1 MSGVPLHHF
10 TVRWGDV
17 DANGHMGN
25 VAYLNIAV
33 DARMA
38 AFTALGFPAATFAQ
52 LKLGPVIRRDT
63 IEYKR
68 ELHLHEAGTV
78 SLEMVGLSDDGS
90 RFALRNTFV
99 RHDGVTCAV
108 LDTLGG
114 WLDLVA
120 RKLVHPPD
128 ALLAAM
134 RALPRTADYAAL
146 ESSVKAKRE
155 A

>member
-10 TVRWGDV
+10 TVRWGDI
-17 DANGHMGN
+17 DANAHMAN

-33 DARMA
+33 DARMTAFA
-38 AFTALGFPAATFAQ
+38 AMGFPAGTFAQ
-52 LKLGPVIRRDT
+52 LKIGPVVRRET
-63 IEYKR
+63 IEYRR
-68 ELHLHEAGTV
+68 EMRLHEAGTV
-78 SLEMVGLSDDGS
+78 SLEMVGLSEDGS

-134 RALPRTADYAAL
+134 RALPRTLDYAVL

-155 A
+155 G